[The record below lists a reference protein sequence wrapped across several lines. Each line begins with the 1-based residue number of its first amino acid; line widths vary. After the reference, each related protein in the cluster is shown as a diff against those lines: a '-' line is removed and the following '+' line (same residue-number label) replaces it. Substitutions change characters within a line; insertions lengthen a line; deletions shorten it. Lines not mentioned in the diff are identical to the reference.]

1 MKIEEELRENGFD
14 WDNVHRCFC
23 WYNLS
28 KDFIREL
35 VEADPIFKTQL
46 EHELLMDIH
55 GYSVH
60 ASFFYQNMGYYIQNG
75 LAEQRQL
82 VHYVDKL
89 YQMYR
94 EQAEREYNAGR
105 QVYNFTDYNGR
116 IFEQVII

>member
-1 MKIEEELRENGFD
+1 MKLEEELRENGFE

-46 EHELLMDIH
+46 EHELLMDLR

-75 LAEQRQL
+75 LAEQKQL
-82 VHYVDKL
+82 VNYINQVYML
-89 YQMYR
+89 YRQ
-94 EQAEREYNAGR
+94 QSDAEYNAR
-105 QVYNFTDYNGR
+105 INTYNFVDYNGR
-116 IFEQVII
+116 IFEQVVI